1 MSRKIIFLYHIES
14 INIGLQAYSGITA
27 RIHVQKRQTYRE
39 TDLKLI
45 RRGHLPIK
53 KNRNYLK

>member
-39 TDLKLI
+39 TDLKLL
-45 RRGHLPIK
+45 RRAIYP
-53 KNRNYLK
+53 

>member
-27 RIHVQKRQTYRE
+27 RVNFKTIQQQRTVRLQ
-39 TDLKLI
+39 
-45 RRGHLPIK
+45 RGENGDHIAHEFLQV
-53 KNRNYLK
+53 